1 MKDINYYRKELQEL
15 QSKYKSIEADPS
27 TCSHVLNKQAE
38 VIKETEAM
46 LPDSEARLEA
56 AKVDLQEFL
65 SGHADDENVTTST
78 VYAEAQTLL
87 VQ

>member
-1 MKDINYYRKELQEL
+1 
-15 QSKYKSIEADPS
+15 
-27 TCSHVLNKQAE
+27 
-38 VIKETEAM
+38 M